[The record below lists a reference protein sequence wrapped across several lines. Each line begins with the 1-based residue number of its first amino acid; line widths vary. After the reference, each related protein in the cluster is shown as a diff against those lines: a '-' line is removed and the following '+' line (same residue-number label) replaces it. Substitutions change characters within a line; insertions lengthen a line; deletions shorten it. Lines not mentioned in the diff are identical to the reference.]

1 MLRLSIPGK
10 TSDIGDAKRCNFFM
24 NMLGSSLK
32 EEKKLGYLLPVAVQ
46 EAHNTELKKILA
58 GYLMQVHKQAIR
70 AEEILGILLMQPGGD
85 SNRSVRSLSNE
96 INALQHTLEA
106 DPINDIVLRTSIKRI
121 MRNKIVMYNNLTQLA
136 LSLGMDDA
144 VALLNQS
151 LLDEKESDLLL
162 SGPLKTKTRQLVDA

>member
-32 EEKKLGYLLPVAVQ
+32 EEKELGHLLPVAVQ
-46 EAHNTELKKILA
+46 EAHRIELKKILA
-58 GYLMQVHKQAIR
+58 GYLTQVHKQAIR
-70 AEEILGILLMQPGGD
+70 AEEILGILLIQPGGD
-85 SNRSVRSLSNE
+85 SNRSVRGLSNE
-96 INALQHTLEA
+96 INSLQHTLEA
-106 DPINDIVLRTSIKRI
+106 ERINDTVLKTSIQRI
-121 MRNKIVMYNNLTQLA
+121 MRYKIVIYSNLKQLA

-151 LLDEKESDLLL
+151 LLEEKESDLLL
-162 SGPLKTKTRQLVDA
+162 SASLKTRARQLVDA